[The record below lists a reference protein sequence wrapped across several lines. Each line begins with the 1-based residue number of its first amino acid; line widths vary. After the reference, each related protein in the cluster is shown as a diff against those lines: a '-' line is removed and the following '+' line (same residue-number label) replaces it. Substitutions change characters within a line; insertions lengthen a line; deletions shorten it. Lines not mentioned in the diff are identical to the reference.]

1 MPESD
6 NPSHFLLVFAPSHTA
21 NGSSGFRETIER
33 ESFHETLSIQDQLH
47 SDDTRTRAHRLDGG
61 YTSLPSGRARH
72 VDRDGNLVADGTGT
86 ASHLGRFALHRTA
99 TLKTNTD
106 GELEVDG
113 QATLTAANR
122 DQLEASIKGTLNPQ
136 TGKAVLTYEWTR
148 GTGRFQ
154 NVSGTTVWLVQVNP
168 PDPPNPDQTYDVVA
182 DGVINY

>member
-1 MPESD
+1 MKRYLSRISFILMTLALGLTALTALAVTRPF
-6 NPSHFLLVFAPSHTA
+6 HLVEH
-21 NGSSGFRETIER
+21 G
-33 ESFHETLSIQDQLH
+33 TL
-47 SDDTRTRAHRLDGG
+47 T
-61 YTSLPSGRARH
+61 
-72 VDRDGNLVADGTGT
+72 VDKDGNLVADGTGT
-86 ASHLGRFALHRTA
+86 ATHLGRFALHRTA

>member
-1 MPESD
+1 MKRYLSRISFILMTLALGLTALTALAVTRPF
-6 NPSHFLLVFAPSHTA
+6 HLVEH
-21 NGSSGFRETIER
+21 G
-33 ESFHETLSIQDQLH
+33 TL
-47 SDDTRTRAHRLDGG
+47 T
-61 YTSLPSGRARH
+61 
-72 VDRDGNLVADGTGT
+72 VDKDGNLVADGTGT
-86 ASHLGRFALHRTA
+86 ATHLGRFALHRTA
-99 TLKTNTD
+99 TLKPNAD

>member
-1 MPESD
+1 MKRY
-6 NPSHFLLVFAPSHTA
+6 PSRISFILMTLALALTALTALAVTRPFHLVEH
-21 NGSSGFRETIER
+21 G
-33 ESFHETLSIQDQLH
+33 TL
-47 SDDTRTRAHRLDGG
+47 T
-61 YTSLPSGRARH
+61 
-72 VDRDGNLVADGTGT
+72 VDKDGNLVADGTGT
-86 ASHLGRFALHRTA
+86 ATHLGRFALHRTA
-99 TLKTNTD
+99 TLKPNTD

-113 QATLTAANR
+113 QATLTGANR